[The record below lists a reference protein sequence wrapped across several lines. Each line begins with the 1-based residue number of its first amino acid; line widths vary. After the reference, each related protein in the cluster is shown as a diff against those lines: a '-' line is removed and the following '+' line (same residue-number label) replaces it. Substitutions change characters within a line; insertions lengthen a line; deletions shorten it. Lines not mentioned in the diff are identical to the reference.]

1 MILNQAKLDLIFS
14 NKVSFDELLK
24 EEKEDG

>member
-1 MILNQAKLDLIFS
+1 MILNQDKLDLIFS

>member
-1 MILNQAKLDLIFS
+1 MTLHQAKLDLIFS
-14 NKVSFDELLK
+14 TKLSFDELLK